1 MPTIITLYDR
11 EEVLNATGLSH
22 KALSKYEEF
31 GFVQPW
37 ILKKKPM
44 SRRFYSEHNPK
55 HIKMMQT
62 FLDGKHNLR
71 QAYEKAREQLDQ

>member
-1 MPTIITLYDR
+1 MPTLMTVFEP
-11 EEVLNATGLSH
+11 EEFAKEAGLSQ
-22 KALSKYEEF
+22 KALEKYEEF

-44 SRRFYSEHNPK
+44 SRRFYSEHNLK

-62 FLDGKHNLR
+62 FIDGKHNLR
-71 QAYEKAREQLDQ
+71 QAYKKAREQLEQ